1 MRILPMTRADVRDG
15 LQVQQWLLFLIGA
28 VVTTLPA
35 FLLMIAFGFFTTR
48 YKIVKSHDPS
58 AIDGAACIMAG
69 LVGGALIWMAA
80 ALMLSAK

>member
-1 MRILPMTRADVRDG
+1 MRILPMSRADVRDG

-35 FLLMIAFGFFTTR
+35 LLLMIVFSLFTVR

-58 AIDGAACIMAG
+58 SIDGAACIMAG
-69 LVGGALIWMAA
+69 LVGGGLIWMAA
-80 ALMLSAK
+80 AIIVSVG

>member
-35 FLLMIAFGFFTTR
+35 FLLMIVFGVFTAR

-58 AIDGAACIMAG
+58 SIDGAVCIMAG
-69 LVGGALIWMAA
+69 LGGGALIWMAA
-80 ALMLSAK
+80 ALMLSVK